1 MEMGE
6 SGAKDGGGGREVGVT
21 KKVQQ
26 KGPHG
31 AGNILYLGPGSDIVL
46 WFCKKVPLGE
56 TE

>member
-1 MEMGE
+1 MGE